1 MVPPL
6 ITMLNAEP
14 EIQFVALQEIREL
27 IARWSAP
34 FSSSYKVSEISMVVA
49 VVMCFLGVLLQ
60 I

>member
-1 MVPPL
+1 VVPPL

-27 IARWSAP
+27 IARWSVP
-34 FSSSYKVSEISMVVA
+34 FISSYKVSEISMVVA
-49 VVMCFLGVLLQ
+49 VVMCCLGVLLQ

>member
-1 MVPPL
+1 
-6 ITMLNAEP
+6 MLNAEP

>member
-27 IARWSAP
+27 IVRWSVP
-34 FSSSYKVSEISMVVA
+34 FSSSYKVSKISLVA
-49 VVMCFLGVLLQ
+49 AVFMCYLGVLLQ

>member
-1 MVPPL
+1 
-6 ITMLNAEP
+6 MLNAEP

-27 IARWSAP
+27 IARWSVP

-49 VVMCFLGVLLQ
+49 VVMCCLGVLLQ